1 MPLERKSSLSAP
13 LATAAAEQK
22 RDACATTNRRAQ
34 VAELVK
40 SGLERDPHEWP
51 SFLDATCGSDVALR
65 AEVES
70 LLQLQQEAATL
81 MQEPAVHLSARILV
95 PDREL
100 KPEEIIGD
108 YRILSLIGSGG
119 MGDVYLAEDQQL
131 HRKVALKIV
140 RRGLDSGNIIRR
152 FQREE
157 QILASLTHPN
167 IARLYGGAVTSE
179 GVPYFVM
186 EYVEGARLNHFC
198 VEKKL
203 NIPERLQLFRKICSA
218 VSYAHQHLVIHR
230 DLKPANIRVT
240 SDGEPKLLDFGIAK
254 FLDPQ
259 TSEFAEQTM
268 TLLGV
273 MTPEYA
279 SPEQVRGETMTTAS
293 DVYSLGVVLYELLT
307 GQKPYQIANR
317 TPANVERAIM
327 EQEPQRPSTT
337 AASSDGGRQ
346 PAIASGKS
354 LRGDLDNIILMAM
367 RKEPAR
373 RYQSVAEFSEDIRR
387 HLDGLPVIA
396 RKDTLAYRSAKFLK
410 RNRIGVA
417 AGTLILLSVLGGIIA
432 TSWQART
439 ARREK
444 AKAESV
450 SAFLEKTLGYSNPL
464 VNLAGKPQGETTVTD
479 VLDEAGRQLESAE
492 FAAQPEVRADLERT
506 IAMSYFGQ
514 GRRDLWEKHLK
525 KYVEIQRSIGAKN
538 DAKTLL
544 ATATLAEIVEND
556 DMKQAETLLRE
567 VLPQLKRQYRKGRIT
582 AADLADILVNFGYLR
597 RTQGDSKEAETL
609 FRAALALAPK
619 LPGDEP
625 FVLGLTRS
633 TLASTLAD
641 QGRFAEALQS
651 ARETVAT
658 YLQSGRTETAD
669 FAFALTILGGFLTEQ
684 GDFAGADTNLAQ
696 GEAILRKRQGAAA
709 LWLGDNL
716 RNQAISFYRQA
727 RFTLAAD
734 KAAEAKRIY
743 LESYGPSYD
752 NYPTVLIVEGLVLN
766 ETGRSAEGEIV
777 LREAL
782 RIRLGSLPKGHFWI
796 GLAQGALGECLATQQ
811 RFSEADPLLVDSYN
825 NLAQTL
831 GSRDPRT
838 RAALKCLIAFYDS
851 WAKPE
856 EAARLRLKL

>member
-1 MPLERKSSLSAP
+1 MPD
-13 LATAAAEQK
+13 Q
-22 RDACATTNRRAQ
+22 RAQ
-34 VAELVK
+34 RLAELVK
-40 SGLERDPHEWP
+40 SAVECEPEARPA
-51 SFLDATCGSDVALR
+51 FLDDECRSDPAMR
-65 AEVES
+65 AEIES
-70 LLQLQQEAATL
+70 LLKQQEGASQFIEIPALHLAAKSF
-81 MQEPAVHLSARILV
+81 MRESAFRAGQTV
-95 PDREL
+95 GGY
-100 KPEEIIGD
+100 EII
-108 YRILSLIGSGG
+108 SLIGSGG
-119 MGDVYLAEDQQL
+119 MGEVYLAEDGQL

-140 RRGLDSGNIIRR
+140 RRGLDSSNIIRR

-179 GVPYFVM
+179 GIPYFVM
-186 EYVEGARLNHFC
+186 EYVDGARLDYYC
-198 VEKKL
+198 DEQKL
-203 NIPERLQLFRKICSA
+203 TISERLQLFRRICSA

-240 SDGEPKLLDFGIAK
+240 ADGEPKLLDFGIAK
-254 FLDPQ
+254 FLEPQ
-259 TSEFAEQTM
+259 TSNIAEQTM

-293 DVYSLGVVLYELLT
+293 DVYSLGVVLYELLI

-317 TPANVERAIM
+317 TPANIERAIM
-327 EQEPQRPSTT
+327 EQEPPRPST
-337 AASSDGGRQ
+337 AVVRSDGSSNVQ
-346 PAIASGKS
+346 VPNSKL
-354 LRGDLDNIILMAM
+354 LRGDLDNIVLKAI

-396 RKDTLAYRSAKFLK
+396 RKDTLAYRCVKFVK

-417 AGTLILLSVLGGIIA
+417 AGALILLALLGGIIA
-432 TSWQART
+432 TTWEART

-444 AKAESV
+444 AFAESV

-464 VNLAGKPQGETTVTD
+464 VNLAGKPQGETSVTD
-479 VLDEAGRQLESAE
+479 VLDAAARQLESGE
-492 FAAQPEVRADLERT
+492 FATQPEVRADLERT
-506 IAMSYFGQ
+506 IAKSYFGQ
-514 GRRDLWEKHLK
+514 GRQDLWAKHLK

-544 ATATLAEIVEND
+544 ATATLAEIVENEN
-556 DMKQAETLLRE
+556 MKEAETLLRE
-567 VLPQLKRQYRKGRIT
+567 VLPQLKRAYRKGRIT
-582 AADLADILVNFGYLR
+582 ADDLADILVNLGYIR

-609 FRAALALAPK
+609 FRQALALAPK
-619 LPGDEP
+619 LPSDEP

-641 QGRFAEALQS
+641 QGKFVEALQT
-651 ARETVAT
+651 ARDTVAT
-658 YLQSGRTETAD
+658 YRQSGRIETAD

-684 GDFAGADTNLAQ
+684 GDLAGADASLAQ

-727 RFTLAAD
+727 QYTMAAD

-752 NYPTVLIVEGLVLN
+752 NYPTVLIVEGLILN
-766 ETGRSAEGEIV
+766 ETGRSAEGEMV

-782 RIRLGSLPKGHFWI
+782 RVRLGSLPKSHFWVA
-796 GLAQGALGECLATQQ
+796 LAQGALGECLATQQ

-825 NLAQTL
+825 NLALSL
-831 GSRDPRT
+831 GQSDPRT
-838 RAALKCLIAFYDS
+838 HVALKRLIAFYDS
-851 WAKPE
+851 WGKPE
-856 EAARLRLKL
+856 EAARLRRKL

>member
-1 MPLERKSSLSAP
+1 MPD
-13 LATAAAEQK
+13 Q
-22 RDACATTNRRAQ
+22 RAQ
-34 VAELVK
+34 RLAELVK
-40 SGLERDPHEWP
+40 SAVECEPEARPA
-51 SFLDATCGSDVALR
+51 FLDDQCRSDPAMR
-65 AEVES
+65 AEIES
-70 LLQLQQEAATL
+70 LLQQQEGAS
-81 MQEPAVHLSARILV
+81 QFIEIPALHLTAKSFMRESAFRAGQTV
-95 PDREL
+95 GGY
-100 KPEEIIGD
+100 EII
-108 YRILSLIGSGG
+108 SLIGSGG
-119 MGDVYLAEDQQL
+119 MGEVYLAEDGQL
-131 HRKVALKIV
+131 HRKVALKLV
-140 RRGLDSGNIIRR
+140 RRGMDSEDIIRH
-152 FQREE
+152 FKREE

-179 GVPYFVM
+179 GIPYFVM
-186 EYVEGARLNHFC
+186 EYVEGARLDYYC
-198 VEKKL
+198 VEQKL
-203 NIPERLQLFRKICSA
+203 TIPERLQLFRRICSA

-240 SDGEPKLLDFGIAK
+240 ADGEPKLLDFGIAK
-254 FLDPQ
+254 FLEPQ
-259 TSEFAEQTM
+259 TSDIAEQTM

-317 TPANVERAIM
+317 TPTAVERAIM
-327 EQEPQRPSTT
+327 EQEPQRPST
-337 AASSDGGRQ
+337 AVARSDGSSNGQ
-346 PAIASGKS
+346 VPNSKL
-354 LRGDLDNIILMAM
+354 LRGDLDNIVLKAM

-373 RYQSVAEFSEDIRR
+373 RYQSVAKFSEDMRR
-387 HLDGLPVIA
+387 HLNGFPVIA
-396 RKDTLAYRSAKFLK
+396 RKDTVAYRSAKFVK
-410 RNRIGVA
+410 RHRIGVA
-417 AGTLILLSVLGGIIA
+417 AVALVLLSTLGGIIA
-432 TSWQART
+432 TTWQART
-439 ARREK
+439 AQREK

-464 VNLAGKPQGETTVTD
+464 VDLAGKPQDGTTVTD
-479 VLDEAGRQLESAE
+479 ILDEAVKQLESGE

-514 GRRDLWEKHLK
+514 GRQDLWAKHLK

-544 ATATLAEIVEND
+544 ATATLAEIVENE

-567 VLPQLKRQYRKGRIT
+567 VLPQLKRAYRKGRIT
-582 AADLADILVNFGYLR
+582 AAELADILANFGYIR

-609 FRAALALAPK
+609 FREAVALAPK
-619 LPGDEP
+619 LPSDEP
-625 FVLGLTRS
+625 FVLGLARS

-641 QGRFAEALQS
+641 QGKFAEALQT

-684 GDFAGADTNLAQ
+684 GDFAGADANLAQ

-727 RFTLAAD
+727 RYTLAAD

-752 NYPTVLIVEGLVLN
+752 NYPTVLIVEGLILS
-766 ETGRSAEGEIV
+766 ETGRSAEAEMV

-782 RIRLGSLPKGHFWI
+782 RIRFESLPKSHFWVA
-796 GLAQGALGECLATQQ
+796 LAEGALGECFATQR
-811 RFSEADPLLVDSYN
+811 RFSEAEPLLVDSYN
-825 NLAQTL
+825 NLAQSL
-831 GSRDPRT
+831 GKNDPRT
-838 RAALKCLIAFYDS
+838 HAALKHLIAIYDS
-851 WAKPE
+851 WAKPK